1 MYTRE
6 TAVNQQCLPSV
17 DSCPLFCIDPVHF
30 VSGGLLQPPVRLV
43 SQPQPAR
50 RLDPPSRFSGRND
63 RGGDP
68 MPNRKDDRRYV
79 DQTMIR
85 AVHKD
90 LASPRAELLASR
102 VSQRDPQVVLPL
114 GISEEFLST

>member
-1 MYTRE
+1 MDKFDCRVRLE
-6 TAVNQQCLPSV
+6 NVHKWNSCKQQCLPSV
-17 DSCPLFCIDPVHF
+17 DHCPLFCIDAVRF

-79 DQTMIR
+79 DQTVIQ
-85 AVHKD
+85 AFHKD
-90 LASPRAELLASR
+90 LSSPKS
-102 VSQRDPQVVLPL
+102 
-114 GISEEFLST
+114 